1 VITLRPAARDEAN
14 ALIRK
19 WHRHHKPVVGCRF
32 SAVATLNGE
41 DVGAVVVSNPRA
53 RALAQDARCGEVA
66 RLVCRGGDRNV
77 GSKLLGAAWRAWVA
91 LGGHRL
97 VSYVRVDEAGAVYRA
112 AGWRPVA
119 TTPARDWI
127 CERHLTLPGV
137 LPPATESVGR
147 VRWEIATQRYDLVG
161 ASDVS
166 LPALMEDV

>member
-1 VITLRPAARDEAN
+1 MIVLRPASRDEAN

-32 SAVATLNGE
+32 SAIATLSGE

-53 RALAQDARCGEVA
+53 RALAQDPRCGEVV

-97 VSYVRVDEAGAVYRA
+97 VSYVRVDETGTVYRA
-112 AGWRPVA
+112 AGWRVVA
-119 TTPARDWI
+119 VTPARDWVE
-127 CERHLTLPGV
+127 ERHLTLPGV

-147 VRWEIATQRYDLVG
+147 VRWEIQTPGYDLFGVE
-161 ASDVS
+161 A
-166 LPALMEDV
+166 PALERVAEGT